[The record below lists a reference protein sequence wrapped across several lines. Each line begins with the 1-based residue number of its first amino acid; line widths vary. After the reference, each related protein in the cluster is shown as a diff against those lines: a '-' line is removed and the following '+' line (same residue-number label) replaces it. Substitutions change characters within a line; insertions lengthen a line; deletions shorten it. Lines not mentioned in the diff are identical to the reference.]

1 MTTNEKVFI
10 IANYHTLTISEQE
23 HLLSI
28 ALNNEPCY
36 KHLKT
41 IQETNNGTA
50 INLDKC
56 SITTINLLYKYI
68 YSIIN
73 VNVPNNTIISM

>member
-10 IANYHTLTISEQE
+10 IANFATLTTQEQE

-28 ALNNEPCY
+28 ALNNEPNY
-36 KHLKT
+36 KHSKN

-56 SITTINLLYKYI
+56 STSTINLLYKYI
-68 YSIIN
+68 YSIVN
-73 VNVPNNTIISM
+73 VNVPNNTLITS